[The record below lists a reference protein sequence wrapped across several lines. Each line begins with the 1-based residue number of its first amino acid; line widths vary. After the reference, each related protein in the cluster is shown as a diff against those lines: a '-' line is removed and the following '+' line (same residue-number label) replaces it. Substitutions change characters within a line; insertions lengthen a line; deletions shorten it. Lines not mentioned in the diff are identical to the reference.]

1 MNTILVNT
9 VLGKVENIE
18 EILPQEFAVVAALK
32 EEGVLAHL
40 FIKEAM
46 GGAVLVFNETDQD
59 KVQKLLA
66 RLPLY
71 KYFEKIEYT
80 LLNQQF

>member
-18 EILPQEFAVVAALK
+18 EILPQEFAVVATWK
-32 EEGVLAHL
+32 EEGVLAHI

-46 GGAVLVFNETDQD
+46 GGAVLVFNETNQD
-59 KVQKLLA
+59 KVEKLLA
-66 RLPLY
+66 QLPFY
-71 KYFEKIEYT
+71 KYFTKIEYM

>member
-1 MNTILVNT
+1 MNRILVNT

-32 EEGVLAHL
+32 EEGVLVNV

-46 GGAVLVFNETDQD
+46 GGAVLIFNETNLD
-59 KVQKLLA
+59 KVEKSLA
-66 RLPLY
+66 QLPLY
-71 KYFEKIEYT
+71 KHFTKIEYT

>member
-1 MNTILVNT
+1 MNRILVNT

-18 EILPQEFAVVAALK
+18 EILPQEFAVVATWK
-32 EEGVLAHL
+32 EEGVLAHI

-46 GGAVLVFNETDQD
+46 GGAVLVFNETNQD
-59 KVQKLLA
+59 KVEELLTQ
-66 RLPLY
+66 LPLH
-71 KYFEKIEYT
+71 KHFTKIEYT

>member
-18 EILPQEFAVVAALK
+18 EILPHEFAVVEAWK
-32 EEGVLAHL
+32 QEGVLAHI

-46 GGAVLVFNETDQD
+46 GGAVLVFNETNQE
-59 KVQKLLA
+59 KVENLLTQ
-66 RLPLY
+66 LPLY
-71 KYFEKIEYT
+71 KHFTKIEYT

>member
-9 VLGKVENIE
+9 DLGKVEKIE
-18 EILPQEFAVVAALK
+18 EILPHEFAVVEAWK
-32 EEGVLAHL
+32 KEGVLKHI

-46 GGAVLVFNETDQD
+46 GGAVLVFNETNQE
-59 KVQKLLA
+59 KVQNLLSE
-66 RLPLY
+66 LPLHNH
-71 KYFEKIEYT
+71 FTKIEYT